1 MPTTVIV
8 PVHDGV
14 AELEHCLASLARHP
28 PPGGVILFDDASRDA
43 RVPSLLSACA
53 ESAPGTQLA
62 RASTNG
68 GFIAACNAAAKL
80 APPDNDLL
88 FLNSDTQVTAG
99 ALEEM
104 QRVLDGTGAAIC
116 CPMSSNATFLSLP
129 RYQQPNALPPGW
141 TAEDMALAVRT
152 AAGEEFATPI
162 PTPVGFCMLVRRS
175 AWDRWGPFDAAYGAG
190 YGEEDEL
197 GQRVQAAGERIVAA
211 TRAYVWHRGGASFGD
226 PEATRERRRVNGEL
240 LLSRWPKYGVNVRAF
255 AQANPFRPMLE
266 RLWHALLSA
275 PERRSRH
282 VLHVLPRWE
291 KEGPLRDR
299 LLRLARTARPV
310 ANHTI
315 LAFTPDRG
323 AWVDA
328 IDAEVEPGIRVVGL
342 VDLPGRFA
350 RFLAAS
356 EATHVH
362 IHEADSWDTGV
373 MARQVRGLG
382 RALFLDSGTE
392 GAERALGWYRG

>member
-1 MPTTVIV
+1 MPATVIV

-14 AELEHCLASLARHP
+14 DDLERCLSSLARHR
-28 PPGGVILFDDASRDA
+28 PPGGVVVFDDASRDP
-43 RVPSLLSACA
+43 RVAPMLSRFAA
-53 ESAPGTQLA
+53 AVPGTRIGEA
-62 RASTNG
+62 GANA
-68 GFIAACNAAAKL
+68 GFIASCNAAAGL
-80 APPDNDLL
+80 APAGNDLL
-88 FLNSDTQVTAG
+88 FLNSDTEVTSG

-104 QRVLDGTGAAIC
+104 ADVLERTGAAIC
-116 CPMSSNATFLSLP
+116 CPMSSNATFLSVPRFQQANDLP
-129 RYQQPNALPPGW
+129 AGW
-141 TAEDMALAVRT
+141 SAEDMARAVRT
-152 AAGEEFATPI
+152 AAAQQSAMPI
-162 PTPVGFCMLVRRS
+162 PTPVGFCMLVRRN
-175 AWDRWGPFDAAYGAG
+175 AWERWGPFDPAYGMG

-211 TRAYVWHRGGASFGD
+211 MRAYVWHRGGASFG
-226 PEATRERRRVNGEL
+226 PSEATRERRRVNGQL
-240 LLSRWPKYGVNVRAF
+240 LASRWPTYAAAVRTF

-275 PERRSRH
+275 PERRARH
-282 VLHVLPRWE
+282 VMHVVPRWE
-291 KEGPLRDR
+291 TAGPLRDR
-299 LLRLARTARPV
+299 VLRLARTARPV

-362 IHEADSWDTGV
+362 IHESDAWETST
-373 MARQVRGLG
+373 MARQARGLG
-382 RALFLDSGTE
+382 RALFLDAGKE
-392 GAERALGWYRG
+392 GAERALGWYRA